1 MPNISGT
8 YSSPI
13 NQQAWCHHQI
23 ELTFQPEKNKK
34 FLLYG
39 VGTGFL
45 SYLIEYG
52 PRKRFSRIPSS
63 LLSNFSF
70 SLAISGVSPLP
81 WSSVGP
87 KRKIRGVVAGSTL
100 QTKQKHSWTCESLLG
115 SWAFIGGEWEEVW
128 GRN

>member
-8 YSSPI
+8 FSSSPI
-13 NQQAWCHHQI
+13 NQQAWCHHRI

-34 FLLYG
+34 FLLYD

-45 SYLIEYG
+45 SHLIEYG
-52 PRKRFSRIPSS
+52 LRTRFSRIPSS

-81 WSSVGP
+81 WSSV
-87 KRKIRGVVAGSTL
+87 
-100 QTKQKHSWTCESLLG
+100 
-115 SWAFIGGEWEEVW
+115 WAEKKDTRSSSRIYFTDKTETFM
-128 GRN
+128 NL